1 MPFAAVFIRSG
12 RGFDL
17 GSISQIIDQRN
28 IAVLDMQIFF
38 LSIYCSLNI
47 VLVFTGGYKRPLL
60 NIAVPGNQKDSVVVE
75 HVIANEHIDA
85 GKAVLI
91 TSCICRHSS
100 RRSGIVI
107 IGDAEGLAIK
117 FIRVVHCFDK
127 IAESDFCSV
136 VIIFIVK
143 TDECA

>member
-17 GSISQIIDQRN
+17 GSIFHIDQSN